1 MAAVIRMPA
10 LAAGA
15 TEAAVQSWLVAVGD
29 RVSVGQEIVE
39 IETEKAVVEYE
50 AEQEGV
56 VAAILV
62 DAGAAAAVGSPIAVL
77 AAEGESAEDA
87 VAAAGVTSSSS
98 SSSSASAP
106 APTSSGAAETG
117 ADAVPAL
124 APTAPPEPETA
135 PEQAP
140 ASAPSGAPGGRSETA
155 SPRSASEAT
164 ASEATAQEEATAE
177 PEHGATAVGDGVDG
191 GSRLFA
197 SPLVRK
203 IAREKGI
210 ELSGISGT
218 GPNGRIVR
226 RDLDALPASPPAP
239 APTVPAPTA
248 PANVPSAPGSAA
260 HGAAYT
266 DIPHT
271 GMRRAIAR
279 RLTESTTT
287 VPHFFLSADCVVDEV
302 LELRA
307 RVNERSD
314 VKISVN
320 DFVLKAVAAAM
331 LDVPEANAIWTED
344 ATRRFTGVDI
354 GVAVSIPGGLV
365 TPVVRGV
372 EGLTLSGISRTV
384 RDLAERA
391 RAGRIKQQELEGGSF
406 AVSNLGMY
414 GTSRFSA
421 IINPPHSGILA
432 VGAAEKRP
440 VVGADGELT
449 TATVMTVTL
458 SADHR
463 VLDGALAAQWL
474 AAFTDRIQHPLSL
487 LV

>member
-29 RVSVGQEIVE
+29 RVAVGQEIVE

-77 AAEGESAEDA
+77 AADGESAEDA
-87 VAAAGVTSSSS
+87 VAAAGV
-98 SSSSASAP
+98 SAP
-106 APTSSGAAETG
+106 AAAGAAAAAGGTGPAETDT
-117 ADAVPAL
+117 DAVPAL

-135 PEQAP
+135 PEPDP
-140 ASAPSGAPGGRSETA
+140 AAQPQTDGDSAADVA
-155 SPRSASEAT
+155 AADD
-164 ASEATAQEEATAE
+164 A
-177 PEHGATAVGDGVDG
+177 GATADGPSADDA

-210 ELSGISGT
+210 DLSGISGT

-226 RDLDALPASPPAP
+226 RDLDALPESAAAP
-239 APTVPAPTA
+239 AAAVPAA
-248 PANVPSAPGSAA
+248 PQAPSAPQASAP
-260 HGAAYT
+260 AAGFT
-266 DIPHT
+266 DVPHT

-287 VPHFFLSADCVVDEV
+287 VPHFFLSADCIVDEV

-331 LDVPEANAIWTED
+331 LDVPEANAIWTDD

-372 EGLTLSGISRTV
+372 EGLSLSGISRTV

>member
-62 DAGAAAAVGSPIAVL
+62 DAGDAAAVGSPIAVL

-87 VAAAGVTSSSS
+87 VAAAGVTSPA
-98 SSSSASAP
+98 SASAP
-106 APTSSGAAETG
+106 AATSASTSGGAAETG

-135 PEQAP
+135 PEPAP
-140 ASAPSGAPGGRSETA
+140 ASAPAGVPEGRSETG
-155 SPRSASEAT
+155 SPRSTSEAT
-164 ASEATAQEEATAE
+164 ASEATAQSAAE
-177 PEHGATAVGDGVDG
+177 PEHGATAAGDGVDG

-226 RDLDALPASPPAP
+226 RDLDALPANPPGPAP
-239 APTVPAPTA
+239 SAPAPTA
-248 PANVPSAPGSAA
+248 PANVPSAPASAT

>member
-15 TEAAVQSWLVAVGD
+15 TDAAVQSWLVSVGD
-29 RVSVGQEIVE
+29 RVEVGQEIVE

-50 AEQEGV
+50 AEAAGT
-56 VAAILV
+56 VAALFV
-62 DAGAAAAVGSPIAVL
+62 EAGDAAAVGSPIAVL
-77 AAEGESAEDA
+77 AEDGESPEQAI
-87 VAAAGVTSSSS
+87 AAAGV
-98 SSSSASAP
+98 SAP
-106 APTSSGAAETG
+106 APAA
-117 ADAVPAL
+117 APAEAHAAAA
-124 APTAPPEPETA
+124 APAPVTAPA
-135 PEQAP
+135 AAP
-140 ASAPSGAPGGRSETA
+140 AAPAPAPS
-155 SPRSASEAT
+155 EA
-164 ASEATAQEEATAE
+164 ADHE
-177 PEHGATAVGDGVDG
+177 G
-191 GSRLFA
+191 RLFA

-203 IAREKGI
+203 LARERGI
-210 ELSGISGT
+210 DLSGIAGSG
-218 GPNGRIVR
+218 PHGRIVR
-226 RDLDALPASPPAP
+226 RDLDALLTSEAAAPAASAHAPTASAPAAPAP
-239 APTVPAPTA
+239 APAA
-248 PANVPSAPGSAA
+248 SAS
-260 HGAAYT
+260 GAAFA
-266 DIPHT
+266 DVPHT

-279 RLTESTTT
+279 RLTESVTT
-287 VPHFFLSADCVVDEV
+287 VPHFFLEADCVVDEV

-307 RVNERSD
+307 RINERSD

-331 LDVPEANAIWTED
+331 LDVPDANAIWTDE

-372 EGLTLSGISRTV
+372 EGLSLSGISRTV

-391 RAGRIKQQELEGGSF
+391 RAGRLKQHELEGGSF

-432 VGAAEKRP
+432 VGAAQKRP
-440 VVGADGELT
+440 VVGDDGDLT
-449 TATVMTVTL
+449 IATVMSVTL

-474 AAFTDRIQHPLSL
+474 AAFTERIQHPLSL

>member
-15 TEAAVQSWLVAVGD
+15 TDAAVQSWLVSVGD
-29 RVSVGQEIVE
+29 RVEVGQEIVE

-50 AEQEGV
+50 AEAAGT
-56 VAAILV
+56 VAALFV
-62 DAGAAAAVGSPIAVL
+62 EAGDAAAVGSPIAVL
-77 AAEGESAEDA
+77 AEDGESPEQAI
-87 VAAAGVTSSSS
+87 AAAGV
-98 SSSSASAP
+98 SAP
-106 APTSSGAAETG
+106 APAA
-117 ADAVPAL
+117 APAE
-124 APTAPPEPETA
+124 APAPA
-135 PEQAP
+135 AAP
-140 ASAPSGAPGGRSETA
+140 ASTEAPAPVTAPAAAPAAPAPAPS
-155 SPRSASEAT
+155 EA
-164 ASEATAQEEATAE
+164 ADHE
-177 PEHGATAVGDGVDG
+177 G
-191 GSRLFA
+191 RLFA

-203 IAREKGI
+203 LARERGI
-210 ELSGISGT
+210 DLSGIAGSG
-218 GPNGRIVR
+218 PHGRIVR
-226 RDLDALPASPPAP
+226 RDLDALLTSEAAAPAASAHAPTASAPAAPAP
-239 APTVPAPTA
+239 APAA
-248 PANVPSAPGSAA
+248 SAS
-260 HGAAYT
+260 GAAFA
-266 DIPHT
+266 DVPHT

-279 RLTESTTT
+279 RLTESVTT
-287 VPHFFLSADCVVDEV
+287 VPHFFLEAECVVDEV

-307 RVNERSD
+307 RINERSD

-331 LDVPEANAIWTED
+331 LDVPDANAIWTDE

-372 EGLTLSGISRTV
+372 EGLSLSGISRTV

-391 RAGRIKQQELEGGSF
+391 RAGRLKQHELEGGSF

-432 VGAAEKRP
+432 VGAAQKRP
-440 VVGADGELT
+440 VVGDDGDLT
-449 TATVMTVTL
+449 IATVMSVTL

-474 AAFTDRIQHPLSL
+474 AAFTERIQHPLSL

>member
-29 RVSVGQEIVE
+29 RVEVGQEIVE

-50 AEQEGV
+50 ADQGGV
-56 VAAILV
+56 VAALLV
-62 DAGAAAAVGSPIAVL
+62 DAGAAAAVGDPILVL
-77 AAEGESAEDA
+77 AAEGQSAEDA
-87 VAAAGVTSSSS
+87 VAEAGVAAPATRDAATPTASP
-98 SSSSASAP
+98 SAP
-106 APTSSGAAETG
+106 ATESSEDGLLEPPPAVEPVAADSDTG
-117 ADAVPAL
+117 ANEVPA
-124 APTAPPEPETA
+124 PQPEEKTGPEP
-135 PEQAP
+135 
-140 ASAPSGAPGGRSETA
+140 PGR
-155 SPRSASEAT
+155 
-164 ASEATAQEEATAE
+164 
-177 PEHGATAVGDGVDG
+177 
-191 GSRLFA
+191 RLFA
-197 SPLVRK
+197 SPLVRR
-203 IAREKGI
+203 IARERGI
-210 ELSGISGT
+210 DLTGLTGS

-226 RDLDALPASPPAP
+226 RDLDALPAAPDARPETTTPAQP
-239 APTVPAPTA
+239 A
-248 PANVPSAPGSAA
+248 AA
-260 HGAAYT
+260 QATPYT

-287 VPHFFLSADCVVDEV
+287 VPHFFVSADCVVDEV
-302 LELRA
+302 LDLRA
-307 RVNERSD
+307 RINERAD

-331 LDVPEANAIWTED
+331 LDVPEANAIWTDE
-344 ATRRFTGVDI
+344 ATRRFTSVDI

-384 RDLAERA
+384 RDLADRA
-391 RAGRIKQQELEGGSF
+391 RAGRIKQPELEGGSF

-414 GTSRFSA
+414 GTARFSA

-440 VVGADGELT
+440 VVGPDDRLT

-474 AAFTDRIQHPLSL
+474 AAFTDRIQNPLSL

>member
-1 MAAVIRMPA
+1 MGAVVRMPA

-29 RVSVGQEIVE
+29 RVEVGQAIVE

-50 AEQEGV
+50 AEQPGV
-56 VAAILV
+56 VAAVLV
-62 DAGAAAAVGSPIAVL
+62 DAGTAAAVGDPILVL
-77 AAEGESAEDA
+77 ASEGQSADDA
-87 VAAAGVTSSSS
+87 VAEAGVTTG
-98 SSSSASAP
+98 ATKPAPAAP
-106 APTSSGAAETG
+106 APAPSPAPAAPAPAASPAPEPATESSEDGLLEPPPTVEPDT
-117 ADAVPAL
+117 ADAAASTD
-124 APTAPPEPETA
+124 AP
-135 PEQAP
+135 
-140 ASAPSGAPGGRSETA
+140 R
-155 SPRSASEAT
+155 
-164 ASEATAQEEATAE
+164 
-177 PEHGATAVGDGVDG
+177 
-191 GSRLFA
+191 RLFA

-203 IAREKGI
+203 LARERGI
-210 ELSGISGT
+210 ELTGLTGS

-226 RDLDALPASPPAP
+226 RDLDALPAAPAP
-239 APTVPAPTA
+239 ATPATA
-248 PANVPSAPGSAA
+248 STPSAG
-260 HGAAYT
+260 YT
-266 DIPHT
+266 DVPHT

-287 VPHFFLSADCVVDEV
+287 VPHFFLSADCLVDEI
-302 LELRA
+302 LDLRA
-307 RVNERSD
+307 RINERAEA
-314 VKISVN
+314 KISVN
-320 DFVLKAVAAAM
+320 DFALKAVAAAM
-331 LDVPEANAIWTED
+331 LDVPEANAIWTDE
-344 ATRRFTGVDI
+344 ATRRFTSVDI

-372 EGLTLSGISRTV
+372 EALSLSGVNRAV

-391 RAGRIKQQELEGGSF
+391 RAGRLKQAELEGGSF

-432 VGAAEKRP
+432 VGAAERRP
-440 VVGADGELT
+440 VVGPDDRLT

-474 AAFTDRIQHPLSL
+474 AAFTDRIQNPLSL

>member
-15 TEAAVQSWLVAVGD
+15 TDAAVQSWLVSVGD
-29 RVSVGQEIVE
+29 RVEVGQEVVE

-50 AEQEGV
+50 AEAAGT
-56 VAAILV
+56 VAALFV
-62 DAGAAAAVGSPIAVL
+62 EAGDAAAVGSPIAVL
-77 AAEGESAEDA
+77 AEDGESPEQAI
-87 VAAAGVTSSSS
+87 AAAGV
-98 SSSSASAP
+98 SAP
-106 APTSSGAAETG
+106 APAA
-117 ADAVPAL
+117 APAE
-124 APTAPPEPETA
+124 APAPA
-135 PEQAP
+135 AAP
-140 ASAPSGAPGGRSETA
+140 ASTEAPAPVTAPAAAPAAPAPAPS
-155 SPRSASEAT
+155 EA
-164 ASEATAQEEATAE
+164 ADHE
-177 PEHGATAVGDGVDG
+177 G
-191 GSRLFA
+191 RLFA

-203 IAREKGI
+203 LARERGI
-210 ELSGISGT
+210 DLSGIAGSG
-218 GPNGRIVR
+218 PHGRIVR
-226 RDLDALPASPPAP
+226 RDLDALLTSEAAATAAPAASAHAPTASAPAAPAP
-239 APTVPAPTA
+239 APAA
-248 PANVPSAPGSAA
+248 SAS
-260 HGAAYT
+260 GAAFA
-266 DIPHT
+266 DVPHT

-279 RLTESTTT
+279 RLTESVTT
-287 VPHFFLSADCVVDEV
+287 VPHFFLEADCVVDEV

-307 RVNERSD
+307 RINERSD

-331 LDVPEANAIWTED
+331 LDVPDANAIWTDE

-372 EGLTLSGISRTV
+372 EGLSLSGISRTV

-391 RAGRIKQQELEGGSF
+391 RAGRLKQHELEGGAF

-432 VGAAEKRP
+432 VGAAQKRP
-440 VVGADGELT
+440 VVGDDGDLT
-449 TATVMTVTL
+449 IATVMSVTL

-474 AAFTDRIQHPLSL
+474 AAFTERIQHPLSL